1 MLVIKGAKIFTSSVR
16 GVLENHDI
24 LIDEGK
30 IKEISNNINIDI
42 NDAQIIDA
50 RGLVVIPGIVD
61 AHSHVGGFGVDR
73 ESADLNE
80 MTNPSTPE
88 VEAIY
93 GVDSSTKDFKRNL
106 ESGITTS
113 IITPGSANVVC
124 GTAFALKSHGKNVHE
139 MCIKNPVAL
148 KVAFGGN
155 PKGVYG
161 SKGKAPMTRMAIAD
175 ILIDTLNK
183 GKAYLE
189 KRDKGID
196 KNEDFQY
203 NIGMENVVKV
213 LKKEISLKVH
223 CEQFDMLTIIK
234 IAKEFD
240 IDFTLEHAWGAS
252 NFIDEIASSGVKGVN
267 FGPIGI
273 HMTPGECGIVDIDS
287 VIELDKRGVICS
299 LITDGPLF
307 LPYGI
312 ILQAGELVRF
322 GLDIETA
329 IKMITINPAK
339 ICDISDRVGSIE
351 VGKDADIAIFNSIP
365 GLNTNAIVQYTII
378 NGEVVYKI

>member
-1 MLVIKGAKIFTSSVR
+1 MLVIKDAKIFTSSAI

-24 LIDEGK
+24 LIEDGK
-30 IKEISNNINIDI
+30 IKEISQNIKID
-42 NDAQIIDA
+42 NAQVIDA
-50 RGLVVIPGIVD
+50 KGLVVIPGIVD
-61 AHSHVGGFGVDR
+61 AHSHVGGFGVDTT
-73 ESADLNE
+73 SPDLNE
-80 MTNPSTPE
+80 MTSPSTPE

-93 GVDSSTKDFKRNL
+93 AIDPSTRDFKRNL

-113 IITPGSANVVC
+113 IITPGSGNVVC
-124 GTAFALKSHGKNVHE
+124 GTAFALKSYGNSVDE

-155 PKGVYG
+155 PKGAYG
-161 SKGKAPMTRMAIAD
+161 GNGKAPMTRMAIAD

-189 KRDKGID
+189 KKGIEA
-196 KNEDFQY
+196 KENLQY
-203 NIGMENVVKV
+203 NIGMENVIKV
-213 LKKEISLKVH
+213 LKKEIPLKVH
-223 CEQFDMLTIIK
+223 CEQFDILTIIR
-234 IAKEFD
+234 IAKQFNV
-240 IDFTLEHAWGAS
+240 DFTIEHGWGAS

-287 VIELDKRGVICS
+287 VIELDKRGVLCS

-329 IKMITINPAK
+329 IKMITLNPAK
-339 ICDISDRVGSIE
+339 ICGVSDRVGSIE
-351 VGKDADIAIFNSIP
+351 VGKDADLAIFNAIP
-365 GLNTNAIVQYTII
+365 GLNTNAIVEYTIV
-378 NGEVVYKI
+378 NGEIAYQK

>member
-1 MLVIKGAKIFTSSVR
+1 MLVIKDAKIFTSSAR

-24 LIDEGK
+24 LIEDGS
-30 IKEISNNINIDI
+30 IKEISQNIKVDN
-42 NDAQIIDA
+42 AQVIDA
-50 RGLVVIPGIVD
+50 KGLVVIPGIVD
-61 AHSHVGGFGVDR
+61 AHSHVGGFGVDTT
-73 ESADLNE
+73 SPDLNE

-93 GVDSSTKDFKRNL
+93 AIDPSTRDFKRNL

-113 IITPGSANVVC
+113 IITPGSGNVVC
-124 GTAFALKSHGKNVHE
+124 GTAFALKSYGNSVDE

-155 PKGVYG
+155 PKGAYG
-161 SKGKAPMTRMAIAD
+161 GNGKAPMTRMAIAD

-183 GKAYLE
+183 GKVYLE
-189 KRDKGID
+189 KKGIEAK
-196 KNEDFQY
+196 KNLQY
-203 NIGMENVVKV
+203 NIGMENVIKV
-213 LKKEISLKVH
+213 LKKEIPLKVH
-223 CEQFDMLTIIK
+223 CEQFDILTIIR
-234 IAKEFD
+234 IAKQFNV
-240 IDFTLEHAWGAS
+240 DFTIEHGWGAS

-287 VIELDKRGVICS
+287 VIELDKRGVLCS

-329 IKMITINPAK
+329 IKMITLNPAK

-351 VGKDADIAIFNSIP
+351 VGKDADLAIFNAIP
-365 GLNTNAIVQYTII
+365 GLNTNAIVEYTIV
-378 NGEVVYKI
+378 NGEIAYQK

>member
-1 MLVIKGAKIFTSSVR
+1 MLVIKNAKIFTSSDR
-16 GVLENHDI
+16 GILENHDI
-24 LIDEGK
+24 LIENGK
-30 IKEISNNINIDI
+30 IKEISKNINVD
-42 NDAQIIDA
+42 NTQVIDA
-50 RGLVVIPGIVD
+50 NGLVVLPGIVD
-61 AHSHVGGFGVDR
+61 AHSHVGGFGVDAT
-73 ESADLNE
+73 SPDLNE
-80 MTNPSTPE
+80 MTNPATPE

-93 GVDSSTKDFKRNL
+93 AIDPSTRDFKRIL

-113 IITPGSANVVC
+113 IITPGSGNVVC
-124 GTAFALKSHGKNVHE
+124 GTAFALKSYGNSVDE
-139 MCIKNPVAL
+139 MCIKNPVAM

-155 PKGVYG
+155 PKGAYG
-161 SKGKAPMTRMAIAD
+161 GNGKAPMTRMGIAD

-189 KRDKGID
+189 KKDVEAKE
-196 KNEDFQY
+196 NLQY
-203 NIGMENVVKV
+203 NIGMENIIKV
-213 LKKEISLKVH
+213 LNKEIPLKVH
-223 CEQFDMLTIIK
+223 CEQFDILTIIR
-234 IAKEFD
+234 IAKQFNV
-240 IDFTLEHAWGAS
+240 DFTIEHGWGAS

-273 HMTPGECGIVDIDS
+273 HMSPGECGIVDIDS
-287 VIELDKRGVICS
+287 VIELDKRGVLCS

-339 ICDISDRVGSIE
+339 ICGISDRVGSIE
-351 VGKDADIAIFNSIP
+351 VGKDADLAIFSAIP
-365 GLNTNAIVQYTII
+365 GLNTNAIVEYTIV
-378 NGEVVYKI
+378 NGEIAYQK

>member
-1 MLVIKGAKIFTSSVR
+1 MLVIKDAKIFTSSAR

-24 LIDEGK
+24 LIEDGR
-30 IKEISNNINIDI
+30 IKEISQNIKVDNAQVL
-42 NDAQIIDA
+42 DAN
-50 RGLVVIPGIVD
+50 GLVVIPGIVD
-61 AHSHVGGFGVDR
+61 AHSHVGGFGVDTT
-73 ESADLNE
+73 SPDLNE

-93 GVDSSTKDFKRNL
+93 AIDPSTRDFKRNL

-113 IITPGSANVVC
+113 IITPGSGNVVC
-124 GTAFALKSHGKNVHE
+124 GTAFALKSYGNSVDE

-155 PKGVYG
+155 PKGAYG
-161 SKGKAPMTRMAIAD
+161 GNGKAPMTRMAIAD

-189 KRDKGID
+189 KKGIEA
-196 KNEDFQY
+196 KENLQY
-203 NIGMENVVKV
+203 NIGMENVIKV
-213 LKKEISLKVH
+213 LKKEIPLKVH
-223 CEQFDMLTIIK
+223 CEQFDILTIIR
-234 IAKEFD
+234 IAKQFD
-240 IDFTLEHAWGAS
+240 VDFTIEHGWGAS

-287 VIELDKRGVICS
+287 VIELDKRGVLCS

-329 IKMITINPAK
+329 IKMITLNPAK

-351 VGKDADIAIFNSIP
+351 VGKDADLAIFNAIP
-365 GLNTNAIVQYTII
+365 GLNTNAIVEYTIV
-378 NGEVVYKI
+378 NGEIAYQK

>member
-1 MLVIKGAKIFTSSVR
+1 MLVIKDAKIFTSSAR

-24 LIDEGK
+24 LIEDGK
-30 IKEISNNINIDI
+30 IKEISQNIKVDN
-42 NDAQIIDA
+42 AQVIDA
-50 RGLVVIPGIVD
+50 KGLVVIPGIVD
-61 AHSHVGGFGVDR
+61 AHSHVGGFGVDTT
-73 ESADLNE
+73 SPDLNE

-93 GVDSSTKDFKRNL
+93 AIDPSTRDFKRNL

-113 IITPGSANVVC
+113 IITPGSGNVVC
-124 GTAFALKSHGKNVHE
+124 GTAFALKSYGNSVDE

-155 PKGVYG
+155 PKGAYG
-161 SKGKAPMTRMAIAD
+161 GNGKAPMTRMAIAD

-183 GKAYLE
+183 GKTYLE
-189 KRDKGID
+189 KKGIEA
-196 KNEDFQY
+196 KENLQY
-203 NIGMENVVKV
+203 NIGMENVIKV
-213 LKKEISLKVH
+213 LKKEIPLKVH
-223 CEQFDMLTIIK
+223 CEQFDILTIIR
-234 IAKEFD
+234 IAKQFNV
-240 IDFTLEHAWGAS
+240 DFTIEHGWGAS
-252 NFIDEIASSGVKGVN
+252 NFIDEIAASGVKGVN

-287 VIELDKRGVICS
+287 VIELDKRGVLCS

-322 GLDIETA
+322 GLDVETA
-329 IKMITINPAK
+329 IKMITLNPAK
-339 ICDISDRVGSIE
+339 ICGVSDRVGSIE
-351 VGKDADIAIFNSIP
+351 VGKDADFAIFNAIP
-365 GLNTNAIVQYTII
+365 GLNTNAIVEYTIV
-378 NGEVVYKI
+378 NGEIAYQK

>member
-1 MLVIKGAKIFTSSVR
+1 MLVIKDAKIFTSSAR

-24 LIDEGK
+24 LIEDGR
-30 IKEISNNINIDI
+30 IKEISQNIKVDN
-42 NDAQIIDA
+42 AQVIDA
-50 RGLVVIPGIVD
+50 KGLVVIPGIVD
-61 AHSHVGGFGVDR
+61 AHSHVGGFGVDTT
-73 ESADLNE
+73 SPDLNE

-93 GVDSSTKDFKRNL
+93 AIDPSTRDFKRNL

-113 IITPGSANVVC
+113 IITPGSGNVVC
-124 GTAFALKSHGKNVHE
+124 GTAFALKSYGNSVDE

-155 PKGVYG
+155 PKGAYG
-161 SKGKAPMTRMAIAD
+161 GNGKAPMTRMAIAD

-189 KRDKGID
+189 KKGIEA
-196 KNEDFQY
+196 KENLQY
-203 NIGMENVVKV
+203 NIGMENVIKV
-213 LKKEISLKVH
+213 LKKEIPLKVH
-223 CEQFDMLTIIK
+223 CEQFDILTIIR
-234 IAKEFD
+234 IAKQFNV
-240 IDFTLEHAWGAS
+240 DFTIEHGWGAS

-287 VIELDKRGVICS
+287 VIELDKRGVLCS

-329 IKMITINPAK
+329 IKMITLNPAK

-351 VGKDADIAIFNSIP
+351 VGKDADLAIFNAIP
-365 GLNTNAIVQYTII
+365 GLNTNAIVEYTIV
-378 NGEVVYKI
+378 NGEIAYQK

>member
-1 MLVIKGAKIFTSSVR
+1 MLVIKDAKIFTSSAR

-24 LIDEGK
+24 LIEDGR
-30 IKEISNNINIDI
+30 IKEISQNIKVDN
-42 NDAQIIDA
+42 AQVIDA
-50 RGLVVIPGIVD
+50 KGLVVIPGIVD
-61 AHSHVGGFGVDR
+61 AHSHVGGFGVDTT
-73 ESADLNE
+73 SPDLNE

-93 GVDSSTKDFKRNL
+93 AIDPSTRDFKRNL

-113 IITPGSANVVC
+113 IITPGSGNVVC
-124 GTAFALKSHGKNVHE
+124 GTAFALKSYGNSVDE

-155 PKGVYG
+155 PKGAYG
-161 SKGKAPMTRMAIAD
+161 GNWKAPMTRMAIAD
-175 ILIDTLNK
+175 ILVDTLNK
-183 GKAYLE
+183 GKVYLG
-189 KRDKGID
+189 KKGIEA
-196 KNEDFQY
+196 KENLQY
-203 NIGMENVVKV
+203 NIGMENVIKV
-213 LKKEISLKVH
+213 LKKEIPLKVH
-223 CEQFDMLTIIK
+223 CEQFDILTIIR
-234 IAKEFD
+234 IAKQFNV
-240 IDFTLEHAWGAS
+240 DFTIEHGWGAS

-287 VIELDKRGVICS
+287 VIELDKRGVLCS

-329 IKMITINPAK
+329 IKMITLNPAK

-351 VGKDADIAIFNSIP
+351 VGKDADLAIFNAIP
-365 GLNTNAIVQYTII
+365 GLNTNAIVEYTIV
-378 NGEVVYKI
+378 NGEIAYQK

>member
-1 MLVIKGAKIFTSSVR
+1 MLVIKDAKIFTSSAR

-24 LIDEGK
+24 LIEDGR
-30 IKEISNNINIDI
+30 IKEISQNIKVDN
-42 NDAQIIDA
+42 AQVIDA
-50 RGLVVIPGIVD
+50 KGLVVIPGIVD
-61 AHSHVGGFGVDR
+61 AHSHVGGFGVDTT
-73 ESADLNE
+73 SPDLNE

-93 GVDSSTKDFKRNL
+93 AIDPSTRDFKRNL

-113 IITPGSANVVC
+113 IITPGSGNVVC
-124 GTAFALKSHGKNVHE
+124 GTAFALKSYGNSVDE

-155 PKGVYG
+155 PKGAYG
-161 SKGKAPMTRMAIAD
+161 GNGKAPMTRMAIAD

-183 GKAYLE
+183 GKTYLE
-189 KRDKGID
+189 KKGIEA
-196 KNEDFQY
+196 KENLQY
-203 NIGMENVVKV
+203 NIGMENVIKV
-213 LKKEISLKVH
+213 LKKEIPLKVH
-223 CEQFDMLTIIK
+223 CEQFDILTIIR
-234 IAKEFD
+234 IAKQFD
-240 IDFTLEHAWGAS
+240 VDFTIEHGWGAS

-287 VIELDKRGVICS
+287 VIELDKRGVLCS

-329 IKMITINPAK
+329 IKMITLNPAK

-351 VGKDADIAIFNSIP
+351 VGKDADLAIFNAIP
-365 GLNTNAIVQYTII
+365 GLNTKAIVEYTIV
-378 NGEVVYKI
+378 NGEIAYQK

>member
-1 MLVIKGAKIFTSSVR
+1 MLVIKDAKIFTSSAR

-24 LIDEGK
+24 LIEDGR
-30 IKEISNNINIDI
+30 IKEISQNIKVDN
-42 NDAQIIDA
+42 AQVIDA
-50 RGLVVIPGIVD
+50 KGLVVIPGIVD
-61 AHSHVGGFGVDR
+61 AHSHVGGFGVDTT
-73 ESADLNE
+73 SPDLNE

-93 GVDSSTKDFKRNL
+93 AIDPSTRDFKRNL

-113 IITPGSANVVC
+113 IITPGSGNVVC
-124 GTAFALKSHGKNVHE
+124 GTAFALKSYGNSVDE

-155 PKGVYG
+155 PKGAYG
-161 SKGKAPMTRMAIAD
+161 GNGKAPMTRMAIAD

-183 GKAYLE
+183 GKTYLE
-189 KRDKGID
+189 KKGIEA
-196 KNEDFQY
+196 KENLQY
-203 NIGMENVVKV
+203 NIGMENVIKV
-213 LKKEISLKVH
+213 LKKEIPLKVH
-223 CEQFDMLTIIK
+223 CEQFDLLTIIR
-234 IAKEFD
+234 IAKQFD
-240 IDFTLEHAWGAS
+240 VDFTIEHGWGAS

-287 VIELDKRGVICS
+287 VIELDKRGVLCS

-329 IKMITINPAK
+329 IKMITLNPAK

-351 VGKDADIAIFNSIP
+351 VGKDADLAIFNAIP
-365 GLNTNAIVQYTII
+365 GLNTNAIVEYTIV
-378 NGEVVYKI
+378 NGEIAYQK

>member
-1 MLVIKGAKIFTSSVR
+1 
-16 GVLENHDI
+16 
-24 LIDEGK
+24 
-30 IKEISNNINIDI
+30 
-42 NDAQIIDA
+42 
-50 RGLVVIPGIVD
+50 
-61 AHSHVGGFGVDR
+61 
-73 ESADLNE
+73 
-80 MTNPSTPE
+80 
-88 VEAIY
+88 
-93 GVDSSTKDFKRNL
+93 
-106 ESGITTS
+106 
-113 IITPGSANVVC
+113 
-124 GTAFALKSHGKNVHE
+124 

-155 PKGVYG
+155 PKGAYG
-161 SKGKAPMTRMAIAD
+161 GNGKAPMTRMAIAD

-189 KRDKGID
+189 KKGIEA
-196 KNEDFQY
+196 NENLQY
-203 NIGMENVVKV
+203 NIGMENVIKV
-213 LKKEISLKVH
+213 LKKEIPLKVH
-223 CEQFDMLTIIK
+223 CEQFDILTIIR
-234 IAKEFD
+234 IAKQFNV
-240 IDFTLEHAWGAS
+240 DFTIEHGWGAS

-287 VIELDKRGVICS
+287 VIELDKRGVLCS

-329 IKMITINPAK
+329 IKMITLNPAK

-351 VGKDADIAIFNSIP
+351 VGKDADLAIFNAIP
-365 GLNTNAIVQYTII
+365 GLNTNAIVEYTIV
-378 NGEVVYKI
+378 NGEIAYQK

>member
-1 MLVIKGAKIFTSSVR
+1 MLVIKDAKIFTSSAR

-24 LIDEGK
+24 LIEDGR
-30 IKEISNNINIDI
+30 IKEISQNIKVDN
-42 NDAQIIDA
+42 AQVIDA
-50 RGLVVIPGIVD
+50 NGLVVIPGIVD
-61 AHSHVGGFGVDR
+61 AHSHVGGFGVDTT
-73 ESADLNE
+73 SPDLNE

-93 GVDSSTKDFKRNL
+93 AIDPSTRDFKRNL

-113 IITPGSANVVC
+113 IITPGSGNVVC
-124 GTAFALKSHGKNVHE
+124 GTAFALKSYGNSVDE

-155 PKGVYG
+155 PKGAYG
-161 SKGKAPMTRMAIAD
+161 GNGKAPMTRMAIAD

-189 KRDKGID
+189 KKGIEA
-196 KNEDFQY
+196 KENLQY
-203 NIGMENVVKV
+203 NIGMENVIKV
-213 LKKEISLKVH
+213 LKKEIPLKVH
-223 CEQFDMLTIIK
+223 CEQFDILTIIR
-234 IAKEFD
+234 IAKQFNV
-240 IDFTLEHAWGAS
+240 DFTIEHGWGAS

-287 VIELDKRGVICS
+287 VIELDKRGVLCS

-329 IKMITINPAK
+329 IKMITLNPAK

-351 VGKDADIAIFNSIP
+351 VGKDADLAIFNAIP
-365 GLNTNAIVQYTII
+365 GLNTNAIVEYTIV
-378 NGEVVYKI
+378 NGEIAYQK

>member
-1 MLVIKGAKIFTSSVR
+1 MLVIKEAKIFTSSAS

-24 LIDEGK
+24 LIENGK
-30 IKEISNNINIDI
+30 IKEISQNINVD
-42 NDAQIIDA
+42 NAQVIDA
-50 RGLVVIPGIVD
+50 KGLVVLPGIVD
-61 AHSHVGGFGVDR
+61 AHSHVGGFGVDTT
-73 ESADLNE
+73 SPDLNE

-93 GVDSSTKDFKRNL
+93 AIDSSTRDFKRVL

-113 IITPGSANVVC
+113 IITPGSGNVVC
-124 GTAFALKSHGKNVHE
+124 GTAFALKSYGNSVDE
-139 MCIKNPVAL
+139 MCIKNPVAM

-155 PKGVYG
+155 PKGAYG
-161 SKGKAPMTRMAIAD
+161 GNGKAPMTRMGIAD
-175 ILIDTLNK
+175 ILIDTLNR

-189 KRDKGID
+189 KKDVEAKE
-196 KNEDFQY
+196 NLQY
-203 NIGMENVVKV
+203 NIGMENIIKV
-213 LKKEISLKVH
+213 LKKEIPLKVH
-223 CEQFDMLTIIK
+223 CEQFDILTIIR
-234 IAKEFD
+234 IAKQFNV
-240 IDFTLEHAWGAS
+240 DFTLEHGWGAS

-287 VIELDKRGVICS
+287 VIELDKRGVLCS

-329 IKMITINPAK
+329 IKMITINPAM

-351 VGKDADIAIFNSIP
+351 VGKDADIAIFNAIP
-365 GLNTNAIVQYTII
+365 GLDTNAAIEYTIV
-378 NGEVVYKI
+378 NGEIAYQK

>member
-1 MLVIKGAKIFTSSVR
+1 MLVIKDAKIFTSSAR

-24 LIDEGK
+24 LIEDGR
-30 IKEISNNINIDI
+30 IKEISQNIKVDN
-42 NDAQIIDA
+42 AQVIDA
-50 RGLVVIPGIVD
+50 KGLVVIPGIVD
-61 AHSHVGGFGVDR
+61 AHSHVGGFGVDTT
-73 ESADLNE
+73 SPDLNE

-93 GVDSSTKDFKRNL
+93 AIDPSTRDFKRNL

-113 IITPGSANVVC
+113 IITPGSGNVVC
-124 GTAFALKSHGKNVHE
+124 GTAFALKSYGNSVDE

-155 PKGVYG
+155 PKGAYG
-161 SKGKAPMTRMAIAD
+161 GNGKAPMTRMAIAD

-189 KRDKGID
+189 KKGIEA
-196 KNEDFQY
+196 NENLQY
-203 NIGMENVVKV
+203 NIGMENVIKV
-213 LKKEISLKVH
+213 LKKEITLKVH
-223 CEQFDMLTIIK
+223 CEQFDILTIIR
-234 IAKEFD
+234 IAKQFNV
-240 IDFTLEHAWGAS
+240 DFTIEHGWGAS

-287 VIELDKRGVICS
+287 VIELDKRGVLCS

-329 IKMITINPAK
+329 IKMITLNPAK

-351 VGKDADIAIFNSIP
+351 VGKDADLAIFNAIP
-365 GLNTNAIVQYTII
+365 GLNTNAIVEYTIV
-378 NGEVVYKI
+378 NGEIAYQK

>member
-1 MLVIKGAKIFTSSVR
+1 MLVIKEAKIFTSSAR

-24 LIDEGK
+24 LIEDGK
-30 IKEISNNINIDI
+30 IKEISQNIKVDN
-42 NDAQIIDA
+42 AQVIDA
-50 RGLVVIPGIVD
+50 KGLVVIPGIVD
-61 AHSHVGGFGVDR
+61 AHSHVGGFGVDTT
-73 ESADLNE
+73 SPDLNE

-93 GVDSSTKDFKRNL
+93 GIDPSTRDFKRIL

-113 IITPGSANVVC
+113 IITPGSGNVVC
-124 GTAFALKSHGKNVHE
+124 GTAFALKSHGNSVDE

-161 SKGKAPMTRMAIAD
+161 GNGKAPMTRMAIAD

-189 KRDKGID
+189 KKGID
-196 KNEDFQY
+196 GKENLQY
-203 NIGMENVVKV
+203 NIGMENVIKV
-213 LKKEISLKVH
+213 LNKEIPLKVH
-223 CEQFDMLTIIK
+223 CEQFDMLTIIR
-234 IAKEFD
+234 IAKQFN

-252 NFIDEIASSGVKGVN
+252 NFIDEIADSGVKGIN

-287 VIELDKRGVICS
+287 VIELDKRGVLCS

-322 GLDIETA
+322 GLDVETA
-329 IKMITINPAK
+329 IKMITLNPAK
-339 ICDISDRVGSIE
+339 ICGISDRVGSIE
-351 VGKDADIAIFNSIP
+351 IGKDADLAIFSAVP
-365 GLNTNAIVQYTII
+365 GLNTNAIVEYTIV
-378 NGEVVYKI
+378 NGEIAYQK

>member
-1 MLVIKGAKIFTSSVR
+1 MLVIKEAKIFTSSAR

-24 LIDEGK
+24 LIEDGK
-30 IKEISNNINIDI
+30 IKEISQNIKVDN
-42 NDAQIIDA
+42 AQVIDA
-50 RGLVVIPGIVD
+50 KGLVVIPGIVD
-61 AHSHVGGFGVDR
+61 AHSHVGGFGVDTT
-73 ESADLNE
+73 SPDLNE

-93 GVDSSTKDFKRNL
+93 GIDPSTRDFKRIL

-113 IITPGSANVVC
+113 IITPGSGNVVC
-124 GTAFALKSHGKNVHE
+124 GTAFALKSHGNSVDE

-161 SKGKAPMTRMAIAD
+161 GNGKAPMTRMAIAD

-189 KRDKGID
+189 KKGID
-196 KNEDFQY
+196 GKENLQY
-203 NIGMENVVKV
+203 NIGMENVIKV
-213 LKKEISLKVH
+213 LNKEIPLKVH
-223 CEQFDMLTIIK
+223 CEQFDMLTIIR
-234 IAKEFD
+234 IAKQFN

-252 NFIDEIASSGVKGVN
+252 NFIDEIADSGVKGIN

-287 VIELDKRGVICS
+287 VIELDKRGVLCS

-329 IKMITINPAK
+329 IKMITLNPAK
-339 ICDISDRVGSIE
+339 ICGISDRVGSIE
-351 VGKDADIAIFNSIP
+351 IGKDADLAIFSAVP
-365 GLNTNAIVQYTII
+365 GLNTNAIVEYTIV
-378 NGEVVYKI
+378 NGEIAYQK

>member
-1 MLVIKGAKIFTSSVR
+1 MLVIKDAKIFTSSAR

-24 LIDEGK
+24 LIEDGR
-30 IKEISNNINIDI
+30 IKEISQNIKVDN
-42 NDAQIIDA
+42 AQVIDA
-50 RGLVVIPGIVD
+50 KGLVVIPGIVD
-61 AHSHVGGFGVDR
+61 AHSHVGGFGVDTT
-73 ESADLNE
+73 SPDLNE

-93 GVDSSTKDFKRNL
+93 AIDPSTRDFKRNL

-113 IITPGSANVVC
+113 IITPGSGNVVC
-124 GTAFALKSHGKNVHE
+124 GTAFALKSYGNSVDE

-155 PKGVYG
+155 PKGAYG
-161 SKGKAPMTRMAIAD
+161 GNGKAPMTRMAIAD

-189 KRDKGID
+189 KKGIEA
-196 KNEDFQY
+196 NENLQY
-203 NIGMENVVKV
+203 NIGMENVIKV
-213 LKKEISLKVH
+213 LKKEIPLKVH
-223 CEQFDMLTIIK
+223 CEQFDILTIIR
-234 IAKEFD
+234 IAKQFNV
-240 IDFTLEHAWGAS
+240 DFTIEHGWGAS

-287 VIELDKRGVICS
+287 VIELDKRGVLCS

-329 IKMITINPAK
+329 IKMITLNPAK

-351 VGKDADIAIFNSIP
+351 VGKDADLAIFNAIP
-365 GLNTNAIVQYTII
+365 GLNTNAIVEYTIV
-378 NGEVVYKI
+378 NGEIAYQK

>member
-1 MLVIKGAKIFTSSVR
+1 MLVIKGAKIFTSSVL

-24 LIDEGK
+24 LIENGK
-30 IKEISNNINIDI
+30 IKEISNNIDI
-42 NDAQIIDA
+42 KDVQTIDA
-50 RGLVVIPGIVD
+50 KGLVVIPGIVD
-61 AHSHVGGFGVDR
+61 AHSHVGGFGVD
-73 ESADLNE
+73 SSSPDLNE

-93 GVDSSTKDFKRNL
+93 GVDPSTKDFKRIL
-106 ESGITTS
+106 ESGITTN

-124 GTAFALKSHGKNVHE
+124 GTAFALKSHGDNVHE

-161 SKGKAPMTRMAIAD
+161 SKGKAPMTRMSIAD

-183 GKAYLE
+183 GKNYLE
-189 KRDKGID
+189 NKERGVEEK
-196 KNEDFQY
+196 EDLKY
-203 NIGMENVVKV
+203 NIGMENVIKV
-213 LKKEISLKVH
+213 LKKEIPLKVH
-223 CEQFDMLTIIK
+223 CEQFDILTIIK
-234 IAKEFD
+234 IAKDFD
-240 IDFTLEHAWGAS
+240 VDFTLEHAWGAS
-252 NFIDEIASSGVKGVN
+252 NLIDEIANSGVKGVN

-287 VIELDKRGVICS
+287 VIDLDKRGVLCS

-329 IKMITINPAK
+329 IKMITINPAE
-339 ICDISDRVGSIE
+339 ISGVSDRVGSIE
-351 VGKDADIAIFNSIP
+351 IGKDADFAIFNAVP
-365 GLNTNAIVQYTII
+365 GLDTNAIVQYTII
-378 NGEVVYKI
+378 NGEIVYKR

>member
-1 MLVIKGAKIFTSSVR
+1 MLVIKDAKIFTSSAR

-24 LIDEGK
+24 LIEDGR
-30 IKEISNNINIDI
+30 IKEISQNIKVDN
-42 NDAQIIDA
+42 AQVIDA
-50 RGLVVIPGIVD
+50 KGLVVIPGIVD
-61 AHSHVGGFGVDR
+61 AHSHVGGFGVDTT
-73 ESADLNE
+73 SPDLNE

-93 GVDSSTKDFKRNL
+93 AIDPSTRDFKRNL

-113 IITPGSANVVC
+113 IITPGSGNVVC
-124 GTAFALKSHGKNVHE
+124 GTAFALKSYGNSVDE

-155 PKGVYG
+155 PKGAYG
-161 SKGKAPMTRMAIAD
+161 GNGKAPMTRMAIAD

-183 GKAYLE
+183 GKVYLE
-189 KRDKGID
+189 KKGIEA
-196 KNEDFQY
+196 KENLQY
-203 NIGMENVVKV
+203 NIGMENVIKV
-213 LKKEISLKVH
+213 LKKEIPLKVH
-223 CEQFDMLTIIK
+223 CEQFDILTIIR
-234 IAKEFD
+234 IAKQFNV
-240 IDFTLEHAWGAS
+240 DFTIEHGWGAS

-287 VIELDKRGVICS
+287 VIELDKRGVLCS

-329 IKMITINPAK
+329 IKMITLNPAK

-351 VGKDADIAIFNSIP
+351 VGKDADLAIFNAIP
-365 GLNTNAIVQYTII
+365 GLNTNAIVEYTIV
-378 NGEVVYKI
+378 NGEIAYQK

>member
-1 MLVIKGAKIFTSSVR
+1 MLVIKDAKIFTSSAR

-24 LIDEGK
+24 LIEDGR
-30 IKEISNNINIDI
+30 IKEISQNIKVDN
-42 NDAQIIDA
+42 AQVIDA
-50 RGLVVIPGIVD
+50 KGLVVIPGIVD
-61 AHSHVGGFGVDR
+61 AHSHVGGFGVDTT
-73 ESADLNE
+73 SPDLNE

-93 GVDSSTKDFKRNL
+93 AIDPSTRDFKRNL

-113 IITPGSANVVC
+113 IITPGSGNVVC
-124 GTAFALKSHGKNVHE
+124 GTAFALKSYGNSVDE

-155 PKGVYG
+155 PKGAYG
-161 SKGKAPMTRMAIAD
+161 GNGKAPMTRMAIAD
-175 ILIDTLNK
+175 ILVDTLNK
-183 GKAYLE
+183 GKVYLG
-189 KRDKGID
+189 KKGIEA
-196 KNEDFQY
+196 KENLQY
-203 NIGMENVVKV
+203 NIGMENVIKV
-213 LKKEISLKVH
+213 LKKEIPLKVH
-223 CEQFDMLTIIK
+223 CEQFDILTIIR
-234 IAKEFD
+234 IAKQFNV
-240 IDFTLEHAWGAS
+240 DFTIEHGWGAS

-287 VIELDKRGVICS
+287 VIELDKRGVLCS

-329 IKMITINPAK
+329 IKMITLNPAK

-351 VGKDADIAIFNSIP
+351 VGKDADLAIFNAIP
-365 GLNTNAIVQYTII
+365 GLNTNAIVEYTIV
-378 NGEVVYKI
+378 NGEIAYQK

>member
-1 MLVIKGAKIFTSSVR
+1 MLVIKDAKIFTSSAR

-24 LIDEGK
+24 LIEDGR
-30 IKEISNNINIDI
+30 IKEISQNIKVDN
-42 NDAQIIDA
+42 AQVIDA
-50 RGLVVIPGIVD
+50 KGLVVIPGIVD
-61 AHSHVGGFGVDR
+61 AHSHVGGFGVDTT
-73 ESADLNE
+73 SPDLNE

-93 GVDSSTKDFKRNL
+93 AIDPSTRDFKRNL

-113 IITPGSANVVC
+113 IITPGSGNVVC
-124 GTAFALKSHGKNVHE
+124 GTAFALKSYGNSVDE

-155 PKGVYG
+155 PKGAYG
-161 SKGKAPMTRMAIAD
+161 GNGKAPMTRMAIAD

-183 GKAYLE
+183 GKTYLE
-189 KRDKGID
+189 KKGIEA
-196 KNEDFQY
+196 KENLQY
-203 NIGMENVVKV
+203 NIGMENVIKV
-213 LKKEISLKVH
+213 LKKEIPLKVH
-223 CEQFDMLTIIK
+223 CEQFDILTIIR
-234 IAKEFD
+234 IAKQFNV
-240 IDFTLEHAWGAS
+240 DFTIEHGWGAS

-287 VIELDKRGVICS
+287 VIELDKRGVLCS

-329 IKMITINPAK
+329 IKMITLNPAK

-351 VGKDADIAIFNSIP
+351 VGKDADLAIFNAIP
-365 GLNTNAIVQYTII
+365 GLNTNAIVEYTIV
-378 NGEVVYKI
+378 NGEIAYQK

>member
-1 MLVIKGAKIFTSSVR
+1 MLVIKDAKIFTSSAR

-24 LIDEGK
+24 LIEDGR
-30 IKEISNNINIDI
+30 IKEISQNIKVDN
-42 NDAQIIDA
+42 AQVIDA
-50 RGLVVIPGIVD
+50 KGLVVIPGIVD
-61 AHSHVGGFGVDR
+61 AHSHVGGFGVDTT
-73 ESADLNE
+73 SPDLNE

-93 GVDSSTKDFKRNL
+93 AIDPSTRDFKRNL

-113 IITPGSANVVC
+113 IITPGSGNVVC
-124 GTAFALKSHGKNVHE
+124 GTAFALKSYGNSVDE

-155 PKGVYG
+155 PKGAYG
-161 SKGKAPMTRMAIAD
+161 GNGKAPMTRMAIAD

-183 GKAYLE
+183 GKTYLE
-189 KRDKGID
+189 KKGIEA
-196 KNEDFQY
+196 KENLQY
-203 NIGMENVVKV
+203 NIGMENVIKV
-213 LKKEISLKVH
+213 LKKEIPLKVH
-223 CEQFDMLTIIK
+223 CEQFDILTIIR
-234 IAKEFD
+234 IAKQFD
-240 IDFTLEHAWGAS
+240 VDFTIEHGWGAS

-287 VIELDKRGVICS
+287 VIELDKRGVLCS

-329 IKMITINPAK
+329 IKMITLNPAK

-351 VGKDADIAIFNSIP
+351 VGKDADLVIFNAIP
-365 GLNTNAIVQYTII
+365 GLNTNAIVEYTIV
-378 NGEVVYKI
+378 NGEIAYQK